1 MLKNYLTV
9 ALRTLRRRPGYAAIN
24 ITGLAVGLACCLL
37 IGLYILD
44 ELSYDR
50 YHEHADRIVR
60 MGVDF
65 VVEGEVRKSDWTQ
78 GLLAPTME
86 ADLPEVEH
94 AVRLTSTTQIFQI
107 GGDLFQEERLVLADS
122 TLFEVFTLPLRHG
135 DAATA
140 LDAPNSLVLS
150 TTLADTF
157 FGTTDVVGR
166 SVQTEAYTLT
176 ITGVMEPMPE
186 QSHARF
192 DGAISL
198 ATAEDPGWWYQNWFS
213 VSFLTYALLHEGTD
227 LDAFR
232 AKLPAFLEGRAGEAM
247 AEMGQR
253 LVLHAEPLPNVY
265 LRSDRGDPAMRGS
278 LVSLTIFAA
287 VALFV
292 LLIACVNFT
301 NLATARSVDRARE
314 VGMRKTLGAPRATVA
329 AQFLME
335 AVLMSVAAFVVA
347 LAVAQLALPAFNQL
361 TGKTLALSGLG
372 PWLGAAAVLAVVVGL
387 LAGAYPAFVLSGFE
401 PAQVLKGRFAS
412 GREGVLLRRG
422 LVVLQF
428 GIAVALIAGTAT
440 VFSQLRYMQSQDL
453 GFDVGGEGGQLV
465 TANFGEL
472 DAPQRQLLKERFL
485 AHPAVTGAT
494 TSITAPTGGNPKAG
508 GEIDRPEGGRRDFSV
523 AAYLVDTDFVDV
535 YGMDL
540 VAGRPPGAETT
551 ADSLAAYVLNETA
564 VREAGYPSPEAV
576 LGRQASFW
584 GFDGEVVGVVRDF
597 HTSGLQAPVEPL
609 ALVAADFYHS
619 VLTLRV
625 NTTDLPATLADL
637 DATWAEI
644 VPARPFDYTFL
655 DEAFGAQY
663 EAERR
668 FGRLFGALAGLAI
681 ALACLGLFGLA
692 AHAAA
697 QRTKEIGIRKVLG
710 ASVPSLVGLLTRD
723 VVALVAV
730 AFVVAT
736 PVAYLAMNRWLDG
749 FAYRVDLGLGV
760 FVIAGALALLIA
772 LATVSVQAVRAATM
786 DPVRALRHE

>member
-1 MLKNYLTV
+1 
-9 ALRTLRRRPGYAAIN
+9 
-24 ITGLAVGLACCLL
+24 
-37 IGLYILD
+37 
-44 ELSYDR
+44 
-50 YHEHADRIVR
+50 
-60 MGVDF
+60 
-65 VVEGEVRKSDWTQ
+65 
-78 GLLAPTME
+78 
-86 ADLPEVEH
+86 
-94 AVRLTSTTQIFQI
+94 
-107 GGDLFQEERLVLADS
+107 
-122 TLFEVFTLPLRHG
+122 
-135 DAATA
+135 
-140 LDAPNSLVLS
+140 
-150 TTLADTF
+150 
-157 FGTTDVVGR
+157 
-166 SVQTEAYTLT
+166 
-176 ITGVMEPMPE
+176 
-186 QSHARF
+186 
-192 DGAISL
+192 
-198 ATAEDPGWWYQNWFS
+198 
-213 VSFLTYALLHEGTD
+213 
-227 LDAFR
+227 
-232 AKLPAFLEGRAGEAM
+232 
-247 AEMGQR
+247 
-253 LVLHAEPLPNVY
+253 
-265 LRSDRGDPAMRGS
+265 
-278 LVSLTIFAA
+278 
-287 VALFV
+287 
-292 LLIACVNFT
+292 
-301 NLATARSVDRARE
+301 
-314 VGMRKTLGAPRATVA
+314 
-329 AQFLME
+329 
-335 AVLMSVAAFVVA
+335 
-347 LAVAQLALPAFNQL
+347 
-361 TGKTLALSGLG
+361 
-372 PWLGAAAVLAVVVGL
+372 
-387 LAGAYPAFVLSGFE
+387 
-401 PAQVLKGRFAS
+401 
-412 GREGVLLRRG
+412 
-422 LVVLQF
+422 
-428 GIAVALIAGTAT
+428 
-440 VFSQLRYMQSQDL
+440 
-453 GFDVGGEGGQLV
+453 
-465 TANFGEL
+465 
-472 DAPQRQLLKERFL
+472 
-485 AHPAVTGAT
+485 
-494 TSITAPTGGNPKAG
+494 
-508 GEIDRPEGGRRDFSV
+508 
-523 AAYLVDTDFVDV
+523 VDTDFVDV

-576 LGRQASFW
+576 LGRRASFW

-760 FVIAGALALLIA
+760 FVLAGALALLIA